1 MGVRSC
7 FKKNVLSGGTKQ
19 HLLIL
24 ATVSM
29 LLNGVFQIGRFG
41 APTPASKCTRTSSR
55 GTTFNLARADERC
68 PEINL
73 SSVAQEIPN
82 ESYRERQAL
91 YCLVDSLFKR
101 RRTTSHVIEDFRT
114 SPRNPFPNW
123 QAVRATSDLFE
134 RGETQGPRLL
144 YPH

>member
-41 APTPASKCTRTSSR
+41 APTPARKCTRTSSR

-73 SSVAQEIPN
+73 SSVAPG
-82 ESYRERQAL
+82 
-91 YCLVDSLFKR
+91 DSKR
-101 RRTTSHVIEDFRT
+101 V
-114 SPRNPFPNW
+114 
-123 QAVRATSDLFE
+123 V
-134 RGETQGPRLL
+134 
-144 YPH
+144 

>member
-1 MGVRSC
+1 MEFSRLAASGRLRPPGSVRARR
-7 FKKNVLSGGTKQ
+7 VVERLST
-19 HLLIL
+19 
-24 ATVSM
+24 
-29 LLNGVFQIGRFG
+29 
-41 APTPASKCTRTSSR
+41 
-55 GTTFNLARADERC
+55 LARADERC

-82 ESYRERQAL
+82 EWYRERQAL

-134 RGETQGPRLL
+134 RGETHGPRLL